1 MIAPKPAISTSKIP
15 NSKAASTAQI
25 AVNLAMSVCTGVLM
39 PGRLRLWV
47 LPYQA
52 GIQWVNS
59 RFITPTSS
67 SGESASK
74 GLGNFRSAAVSG
86 SLRRSVP

>member
-1 MIAPKPAISTSKIP
+1 MPSS
-15 NSKAASTAQI
+15 SAASTAQM
-25 AVNLAMSVCTGVLM
+25 AVSLAISVCTGALM

-67 SGESASK
+67 SGESASS

-86 SLRRSVP
+86 SLRRSEP